1 MNRPQVVGQPT
12 TYKQIQRGINV
23 VVDLLAPTL
32 GPTGGNIVSQTDRSE
47 RYELLTDSAVAL
59 RRVISLGSPQ
69 LDIGAMTVRSM
80 VWRVGQ
86 RAGDGGATTAVL
98 MRALFNEGVRQI
110 AAGA

>member
-69 LDIGAMTVRSM
+69 LDIGAFKFGRFA
-80 VWRVGQ
+80 RE
-86 RAGDGGATTAVL
+86 
-98 MRALFNEGVRQI
+98 ALEP
-110 AAGA
+110 AAELTLHG